1 MMQGHVDKQTIE
13 ERLELALTNLS
24 SVAKE
29 VSASQFNS
37 ANVKMYLLRFG
48 DQARRIV
55 PLVDEVVAL
64 KKHWQDIAENL
75 QVRLLDSA
83 AIATRTFEIYL
94 SWMSSDTK
102 VSRKI
107 VHEAIATLIE
117 QSENILLCRGELN
130 SLRVKSIFG
139 MRAEPMI
146 DSVPPHHSLS
156 EGSDTP
162 LGSHRENALML
173 ASELRYHGEVST
185 SSANNVMPSH
195 RLLLFIWPMTAAA
208 PLTGFIMRYYDK
220 GQVPLA
226 DKLDFIPFMA
236 ILVSIGIFLHHFW
249 FALSQK
255 RQLKARAKYL
265 FAVSDYISSSA
276 KVNPSPE
283 IARLIADALQSHDD
297 EKSDARSLD
306 RRTAEFLALTA
317 SASSTSHPPSN
328 SSYAPN

>member
-13 ERLELALTNLS
+13 ERLELALTHLS

-37 ANVKMYLLRFG
+37 ADVKMYLLRFG

-64 KKHWQDIAENL
+64 KKHWQYLAENL
-75 QVRLLDSA
+75 QERLLESA

-102 VSRKI
+102 VSRKM
-107 VHEAIATLIE
+107 VHEAIATLHE
-117 QSENILLCRGELN
+117 QSDNILLCRGELN
-130 SLRVKSIFG
+130 LLRVKSIFD

-146 DSVPPHHSLS
+146 ESAQPHHPLS
-156 EGSDTP
+156 AGSDTP

-195 RLLLFIWPMTAAA
+195 RLWLFIWPMTAAA
-208 PLTGFIMRYYDK
+208 PLMGFVMRFYDN
-220 GQVPLA
+220 GQVPFA
-226 DKLDFIPFMA
+226 DKQDFIPFMA
-236 ILVSIGIFLHHFW
+236 ILLSIGIFLHHFR

-255 RQLKARAKYL
+255 WQLKARAKYL
-265 FAVSDYISSSA
+265 FAVCDYISSSA
-276 KVNPSPE
+276 KLNPSPE

-297 EKSDARSLD
+297 EKSDARSFD
-306 RRTAEFLALTA
+306 RRTAEFLTLTA
-317 SASSTSHPPSN
+317 SPSSTSHPPSN
-328 SSYAPN
+328 SSYARN